1 MFKRIDNVSGEWV
14 EKSFMDYA
22 FNILNVIRVLLF
34 VLVAAILNT
43 VGLGH
48 RNWQYWALLFIM
60 IIIALLSSFVAAL
73 QSVERTG
80 EQSG

>member
-1 MFKRIDNVSGEWV
+1 MFKRIDSVSGEWIG
-14 EKSFMDYA
+14 KSFIGYA

-34 VLVAAILNT
+34 VLATAILNT
-43 VGLGH
+43 VGLGY

-60 IIIALLSSFVAAL
+60 MIIALLSSFVAAQ